1 MAKPSAAQPPPEP
14 RPKPEVAYERTTI
27 TSARSLQQL
36 SVFLFGGACILAST
50 AITRKAVWR
59 RQLRVKPKFYEPNT
73 NPHEYFSP
81 FQDAIQALNL
91 ATMNCVS
98 VGIMALGGILWTF
111 DISSLRE
118 AQASLRGRLNYDSIY
133 RSEENIP
140 RSFSELIAA
149 SGEMRIKEEASDSN
163 VDKSK

>member
-1 MAKPSAAQPPPEP
+1 
-14 RPKPEVAYERTTI
+14 
-27 TSARSLQQL
+27 
-36 SVFLFGGACILAST
+36 VFLFGGACILAST

-59 RQLRVKPKFYEPNT
+59 RQLRVRPKFYEPNT

-149 SGEMRIKEEASDSN
+149 SGEMRIKEEADDNDDDNSQ
-163 VDKSK
+163 